1 MQELKDKLADK
12 KKSAEYSQSKIVNAK
27 GEARLSK
34 LLTFRQ
40 RVKRKP
46 KKSKIITTLEH
57 WFWNQSLFKIGGTIT
72 FFFFFF
78 TYAAT
83 KSTILNIIFNSLEP
97 LGLILAIV
105 VFIRETPER
114 RKQFHYQA
122 LSTIDGAAGIKNSKA
137 RIIALQDLVDQG
149 INLDELDLGD
159 SNLEGIE
166 LNGVELKKG
175 NFKGCNLKKAEM
187 NLANLQK
194 GNFMGAQGAGFEMRF
209 GNMSFGNFTNS
220 NFNNANFSNSNFM
233 FSNFQNAKLSGV
245 NFKNAKLK
253 GAKFDGAYLSGSNF
267 EGADVD
273 VASLEKGYLM
283 NATLPDGT
291 VYTEETPNEA
301 PSLS

>member
-1 MQELKDKLADK
+1 MQDLKDRLADK
-12 KKSAEYSQSKIVNAK
+12 QRSAEFSQSKIVNAK
-27 GEARLSK
+27 GEARLTK

-40 RVKRKP
+40 RIKRKT
-46 KKSKIITTLEH
+46 KKSKIFTNLEH
-57 WFWNQSLFKIGGTIT
+57 WFWNQSLFKIGGIITIV
-72 FFFFFF
+72 FFFF

-137 RIIALQDLVDQG
+137 RVIALQDLVDQG

-245 NFKNAKLK
+245 NFKHAKLK
-253 GAKFDGAYLSGSNF
+253 GAKFEGAYLSGSNF

-273 VASLEKGYLM
+273 ITALKQGYLV
-283 NATLPDGT
+283 NAILPDGST
-291 VYTEETPNEA
+291 YIEEKSEET
-301 PSLS
+301 SSH

>member
-1 MQELKDKLADK
+1 MEELEQKLAQK
-12 KKSAEYSQSKIVNAK
+12 KRDRENSQQKIVNAA
-27 GEARLSK
+27 GEVKLSK
-34 LLTFRQ
+34 LLTLRQ
-40 RVKRKP
+40 RIKRKT
-46 KKSKIITTLEH
+46 KSSKILSTLEQ
-57 WFWNQSLFKIGGTIT
+57 WFWNQSLFKIGGLITII
-72 FFFFFF
+72 FFFF

-122 LSTIDGAAGIKNSKA
+122 LSTIDGAAGIRNSKA
-137 RIIALQDLVDQG
+137 RIIALMDLVDQG

-194 GNFMGAQGAGFEMRF
+194 GNFMSAQAAGFEIRY
-209 GNMSFGNFTNS
+209 GNMSFANFTNS
-220 NFNNANFSNSNFM
+220 NFNNANFSHSNFM
-233 FSNFQNAKLSGV
+233 FSNFTNAKLSGA

-253 GAKFDGAYLSGSNF
+253 GANFDGAYLSGANF
-267 EGADVD
+267 AGADV
-273 VASLEKGYLM
+273 SISQLKKGYLVD
-283 NATLPDGT
+283 ATLPDGS
-291 VYTEETPNEA
+291 VYTAEE
-301 PSLS
+301 